1 MEITLKVHS
10 PENVFPLNAL
20 QHILY
25 GFATSQNMN
34 GFKQK
39 GNKLHFK
46 KDD

>member
-10 PENVFPLNAL
+10 LENVFRLNVL

-25 GFATSQNMN
+25 GFAASQNMN

-39 GNKLHFK
+39 GNILHFK
-46 KDD
+46 RDD